1 MIEFATRYVLQCLDR
16 ARSGARVTTAAAQ
29 AGFTREMLD
38 RSRHTVWATGCRS
51 WYLDRFG
58 NNTTLWPGSTIGY
71 WWRTRRVDDR
81 AFELVSQWAE
91 SSNAKESI
99 DA

>member
-1 MIEFATRYVLQCLDR
+1 
-16 ARSGARVTTAAAQ
+16 
-29 AGFTREMLD
+29 
-38 RSRHTVWATGCRS
+38 VWATGCRS

-81 AFELVSQWAE
+81 AFESVSQWAE
-91 SSNAKESI
+91 SSKAKESI